1 METLGFEGRVVVV
14 TGAGRGIG
22 RGHARLLAA
31 RGARVVVN
39 DLGGSIGGSG
49 TDAGPAAEVVAEITA
64 AGGEAVADTGDV
76 SDPGAAAAMI
86 ATAVE
91 RFGRIDALVN
101 NAGIVRWAGPAEADA
116 DNLARHLAVH
126 VAGSF
131 NTTVAAWPHFVEQG
145 AGRIVMTTSAGTFGL
160 PHNLG
165 YATAKGGIIGMVRS
179 LAVAGRRHGIA
190 VNAVAPAAYTR
201 MAGVPGQEPDPTD
214 PLVAG
219 MDPDLVAPMVAF
231 LAHPDGPVSGVVYA
245 AGAGR
250 FSRIF
255 LGSTPGLLVTGR
267 APTPEDVAT
276 HWAEIN
282 DTAGF
287 TVPADLMDWSA
298 GFTAHLLADPP
309 TEET

>member
-1 METLGFEGRVVVV
+1 MGTLGFEGRVVVV

-22 RGHARLLAA
+22 RSYALLLAA

-39 DLGGSIGGSG
+39 DLGGSIGGTGADES
-49 TDAGPAAEVVAEITA
+49 PAAAVVEEIAA

-76 SDPGAAAAMI
+76 ADPAAARAMV
-86 ATAVE
+86 ALAVE
-91 RFGRIDALVN
+91 RYGRIDALVN
-101 NAGIVRWAGPAEADA
+101 NAGIVRWAGPADADA

-131 NTTVAAWPHFVEQG
+131 NTAIAAWPHFVAQG
-145 AGRIVMTTSAGTFGL
+145 SGRIVMTTSAGTFGL

-179 LAVAGRRHGIA
+179 LAVAGRPHGIA

-201 MAGVPGQEPDPTD
+201 MAGIPGRDPDPDD

-219 MDPDLVAPMVAF
+219 MDPDLVAPMAAF
-231 LAHPDGPVSGVVYA
+231 LAHPDCPVSGEVYA

-255 LGSTPGLLVTGR
+255 LAATPGYLVEGR
-267 APTPEDVAT
+267 VPTPEDVAA
-276 HWAEIN
+276 HWDEIN
-282 DTAGF
+282 DETGAV
-287 TVPADLMDWSA
+287 VPADLMSWSA
-298 GFTAHLLADPP
+298 DFLRHLQ
-309 TEET
+309 

>member
-1 METLGFEGRVVVV
+1 MEALRFDGQVVVV

-22 RGHARLLAA
+22 RSYALLLAA

-49 TDAGPAAEVVAEITA
+49 ADPGPAATVVDEIVA
-64 AGGEAVADTGDV
+64 AGGEAVADGSDV
-76 SDPGAAAAMI
+76 ADPEAARGLI
-86 ATAVE
+86 DGAVE

-101 NAGIVRWAGPAEADA
+101 NAGIVRWAGPADADA
-116 DNLARHLAVH
+116 DNLERHLAVH

-131 NTTVAAWPHFVEQG
+131 NTAIAAWPHLVGQG
-145 AGRIVMTTSAGTFGL
+145 SGRIVMTTSAGTFGL

-179 LAVAGRRHGIA
+179 LAVAGRRAGIA

-201 MAGVPGQEPDPTD
+201 MAGIPGQEPDPDD
-214 PLVAG
+214 PFVAG
-219 MDPDLVAPMVAF
+219 MDPDLVAPMVAY
-231 LAHPDGPVSGVVYA
+231 LCHPDCPVSGEIYA

-255 LGSTPGLLVTGR
+255 LASTPGFLVEGR
-267 APTPEDVAT
+267 APTPEDVAD

-282 DTAGF
+282 DEAGAV
-287 TVPADLMDWSA
+287 VPADLPAWSA
-298 GFTAHLLADPP
+298 DFLRHLS
-309 TEET
+309 

>member
-1 METLGFEGRVVVV
+1 METLGFDGRVVIV

-22 RGHARLLAA
+22 RSYALLLAA

-49 TDAGPAAEVVAEITA
+49 ADAGPADAVVAEIVA

-76 SDPGAAAAMI
+76 SDPEAARMMVALAL
-86 ATAVE
+86 E
-91 RFGRIDALVN
+91 RFGRIDALIT
-101 NAGIVRWAGPAEADA
+101 NAGIVRWAGPADADA

-131 NTTVAAWPHFVEQG
+131 NVAIAAWPHLIGQG

-165 YATAKGGIIGMVRS
+165 YATAKGGVLGMVRS
-179 LAVAGRRHGIA
+179 LAVAGRPHGIA
-190 VNAVAPAAYTR
+190 VNAIAPAAYTR
-201 MAGVPGQEPDPTD
+201 MAGVPGREPDPDD

-219 MDPDLVAPMVAF
+219 MDPDLVAPMAAY
-231 LAHPDGPVSGVVYA
+231 LAHPDCPVSGEVYA

-255 LGSTPGLLVTGR
+255 LAATPGYLVEGR
-267 APTPEDVAT
+267 TPTPEDVAA
-276 HWAEIN
+276 HWDEIN
-282 DTAGF
+282 DGTGF
-287 TVPADLMDWSA
+287 VVPADLMAWSA
-298 GFTAHLLADPP
+298 AFLRHLQ
-309 TEET
+309 

>member
-22 RGHARLLAA
+22 RGYARLLAA

-64 AGGEAVADTGDV
+64 AGGEAIADAGDV
-76 SDPGAAAAMI
+76 SDPAAAQAMVD
-86 ATAVE
+86 AAVE

-131 NTTVAAWPHFVEQG
+131 NTTRAAWPHFVAQG

-190 VNAVAPAAYTR
+190 VNAIAPAAYTR
-201 MAGVPGQEPDPTD
+201 MAGVPGQEPDPDD
-214 PLVAG
+214 PFVAG
-219 MDPDLVAPMVAF
+219 MDPDLVAPMAAF
-231 LAHPDGPVSGVVYA
+231 LAHPDCPVSGEVYA

-255 LGSTPGLLVTGR
+255 LAATPGHLVEGR
-267 APTPEDVAT
+267 APTPEDVAE

-282 DTAGF
+282 AEAGYV
-287 TVPADLMDWSA
+287 VPADLPAWSTD
-298 GFTAHLLADPP
+298 FLRHLQ
-309 TEET
+309 